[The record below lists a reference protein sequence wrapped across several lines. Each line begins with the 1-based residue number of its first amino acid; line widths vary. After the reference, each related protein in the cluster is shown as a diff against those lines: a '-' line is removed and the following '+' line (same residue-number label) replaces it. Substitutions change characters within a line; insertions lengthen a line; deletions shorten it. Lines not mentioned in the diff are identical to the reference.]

1 MGGRMWKV
9 LLSLGICGLVGYL
22 TFITIG
28 ENLEYYF
35 EVDELQSQLHESPSN
50 LKGTIRMHGYV
61 VPDSILR
68 RQSTMEYRFIVQND
82 PPRRD
87 STSQTR
93 VLVTYTGLVPDTFRS
108 EAEVVVRGTVQP
120 TTGASDLK
128 VWTFQAES
136 ITAKCPSKYEAQ
148 AGTNYDTI
156 TNDRVLDPAVSLSAL
171 IQSGLPAHTLADDR
185 NRVEEVADPREVSP
199 PGSEEEIV
207 NPREV
212 WPPGSGKEVVDLR
225 EVFGLN

>member
-1 MGGRMWKV
+1 MGGRMWRV
-9 LLSLGICGLVGYL
+9 LLSLGICGLIGYL

-35 EVDELQSQLHESPSN
+35 TVDEIQSQLHESPSSLN
-50 LKGTIRMHGYV
+50 GTIRMHGYV

-68 RQSTMEYRFIVQND
+68 RRSTMEYRFIVQND
-82 PPRRD
+82 PPRSE

-93 VLVTYTGLVPDTFRS
+93 VMVTYTGVVPDTFKS

-120 TTGASDLK
+120 FTTGAANLT
-128 VWTFQAES
+128 VWTFQGES

-148 AGTNYDTI
+148 AGTSYDAI
-156 TNDRVLDPAVSLSAL
+156 TNDRVLDPAVSLPAL
-171 IQSGLPAHTLADDR
+171 IQSGLPAHTLTDDR
-185 NRVEEVADPREVSP
+185 EEA
-199 PGSEEEIV
+199 
-207 NPREV
+207 
-212 WPPGSGKEVVDLR
+212 VVDLR

>member
-1 MGGRMWKV
+1 MMQRTNKHTWKV
-9 LLSLGICGLVGYL
+9 LLSLGICGLAGYL

-35 EVDELQSQLHESPSN
+35 TVDEIQLQLHESPSTLN
-50 LKGTIRMHGYV
+50 GTVRMHGYV

-68 RQSTMEYRFIVQND
+68 RQSTLEYRFIVQND

-93 VLVTYTGLVPDTFRS
+93 VLVTYTGLVPDTFKS

-120 TTGASDLK
+120 NTTGTSDLT
-128 VWTFQAES
+128 VWTFQGES

-156 TNDRVLDPAVSLSAL
+156 TNDRVLDPAVSLPAL

-185 NRVEEVADPREVSP
+185 EEA
-199 PGSEEEIV
+199 
-207 NPREV
+207 
-212 WPPGSGKEVVDLR
+212 VVDLR

>member
-1 MGGRMWKV
+1 MGGRTWKV
-9 LLSLGICGLVGYL
+9 ILSLGVCGLAGYL

-35 EVDELQSQLHESPSN
+35 TVDEIQSQLYEAPSN
-50 LKGTIRMHGYV
+50 LKGVVRMHGYV
-61 VPDSILR
+61 VPNSILR

-82 PPRRD
+82 PPRSE

-93 VLVTYTGLVPDTFRS
+93 VLVTYTGLVPDTFKS

-120 TTGASDLK
+120 FTTGAANLT

-148 AGTNYDTI
+148 AGGSYETFTD
-156 TNDRVLDPAVSLSAL
+156 DRVLNPAVSLPAL
-171 IQSGLPAHTLADDR
+171 
-185 NRVEEVADPREVSP
+185 N
-199 PGSEEEIV
+199 
-207 NPREV
+207 
-212 WPPGSGKEVVDLR
+212 
-225 EVFGLN
+225 

>member
-1 MGGRMWKV
+1 MMKRTDGRTWKV
-9 LLSLGICGLVGYL
+9 ILSLGVCGLAGYL

-35 EVDELQSQLHESPSN
+35 TVDEIQSQLYEAPSN

-61 VPDSILR
+61 VPNSILR
-68 RQSTMEYRFIVQND
+68 RQSSMEYRFIVQND
-82 PPRRD
+82 PPRRG

-93 VLVTYTGLVPDTFRS
+93 VLVTYTGLVPDTFKS

-120 TTGASDLK
+120 VTTGASGLT
-128 VWTFQAES
+128 VWTFQGES

-148 AGTNYDTI
+148 AGTSYDAI
-156 TNDRVLDPAVSLSAL
+156 TNDRVLDPAVSLPAL

-185 NRVEEVADPREVSP
+185 EEA
-199 PGSEEEIV
+199 
-207 NPREV
+207 
-212 WPPGSGKEVVDLR
+212 VVDLR

>member
-1 MGGRMWKV
+1 MIQRTGGKV

-82 PPRRD
+82 PPRSD
-87 STSQTR
+87 STSPTR
-93 VLVTYTGLVPDTFRS
+93 VLVTYTGLVPDTFKS

-120 TTGASDLK
+120 NTTGASDLTM
-128 VWTFQAES
+128 WTFHGES
-136 ITAKCPSKYEAQ
+136 ITAKCPSKYEAK
-148 AGTNYDTI
+148 AGTSYNAI
-156 TNDRVLDPAVSLSAL
+156 TNDQVLEPAVSLPAL
-171 IQSGLPAHTLADDR
+171 IQSGLPVHTIADDR
-185 NRVEEVADPREVSP
+185 DRVEEVVD
-199 PGSEEEIV
+199 
-207 NPREV
+207 PREV
-212 WPPGSGKEVVDLR
+212 WPPGSGEEVVDLR

>member
-1 MGGRMWKV
+1 MVQRTGGRIMWKV
-9 LLSLGICGLVGYL
+9 ILSLGVCGLAGYL

-35 EVDELQSQLHESPSN
+35 TVDEIQSQLYEAPSN

-61 VPDSILR
+61 VPNSILR

-82 PPRRD
+82 PPRRG

-93 VLVTYTGLVPDTFRS
+93 VLVTYTGLVPDTFKS

-120 TTGASDLK
+120 VTTGVSNLTL
-128 VWTFQAES
+128 WTFQAES

-148 AGTNYDTI
+148 AGGGVDII
-156 TNDRVLDPAVSLSAL
+156 TDDRVLNPAVSL
-171 IQSGLPAHTLADDR
+171 PTL
-185 NRVEEVADPREVSP
+185 N
-199 PGSEEEIV
+199 
-207 NPREV
+207 
-212 WPPGSGKEVVDLR
+212 
-225 EVFGLN
+225 

>member
-1 MGGRMWKV
+1 MIQRTGGKV

-35 EVDELQSQLHESPSN
+35 EVDEIQSQLHESPSN

-61 VPDSILR
+61 VPDPILR
-68 RQSTMEYRFIVQND
+68 RKSTLEYRFIVQND
-82 PPRRD
+82 PPRSN

-93 VLVTYTGLVPDTFRS
+93 VLVTYTGIVPDTFKS

-120 TTGASDLK
+120 NTTGASDLT
-128 VWTFQAES
+128 VWTFQGES

-148 AGTNYDTI
+148 ARTNYDVT
-156 TNDRVLDPAVSLSAL
+156 TASGVLEPAVSLPAL
-171 IQSGLPAHTLADDR
+171 IQSGLPGYTITDD
-185 NRVEEVADPREVSP
+185 
-199 PGSEEEIV
+199 
-207 NPREV
+207 
-212 WPPGSGKEVVDLR
+212 R
-225 EVFGLN
+225 EVFGLD

>member
-1 MGGRMWKV
+1 MWKV
-9 LLSLGICGLVGYL
+9 ILSLGACGLAGYL

-35 EVDELQSQLHESPSN
+35 TVDEMQSQLYEAPSN
-50 LKGTIRMHGYV
+50 LKGVVRMHGYV
-61 VPDSILR
+61 VPNSILR

-82 PPRRD
+82 PPRSD
-87 STSQTR
+87 STSQAR
-93 VLVTYTGLVPDTFRS
+93 VLVTYTGLVPDTFKS

-120 TTGASDLK
+120 FTTGAANLT
-128 VWTFQAES
+128 VWTFQGES

-148 AGTNYDTI
+148 AGTSYDAI
-156 TNDRVLDPAVSLSAL
+156 TNDRVLAPAVSLPAL

-185 NRVEEVADPREVSP
+185 EEA
-199 PGSEEEIV
+199 
-207 NPREV
+207 
-212 WPPGSGKEVVDLR
+212 VVDLR

>member
-1 MGGRMWKV
+1 MIHRTGGKV
-9 LLSLGICGLVGYL
+9 LLSLGLCVLAGYL

-35 EVDELQSQLHESPSN
+35 EVDEIQSQLHESPSN
-50 LKGTIRMHGYV
+50 LNGTVRMHGYV

-68 RQSTMEYRFIVQND
+68 RESTLDYRFIVQND
-82 PPRRD
+82 PPRSD

-93 VLVTYTGLVPDTFRS
+93 VLVTYTGLVPDTFKS
-108 EAEVVVRGTVQP
+108 EAEVVVRGIVQP
-120 TTGASDLK
+120 TTTGASDLT
-128 VWTFQAES
+128 VWTFHAES

-148 AGTNYDTI
+148 AGTSYEVL
-156 TNDRVLDPAVSLSAL
+156 TNDQVLNPAVSLPAL

-185 NRVEEVADPREVSP
+185 GE
-199 PGSEEEIV
+199 
-207 NPREV
+207 
-212 WPPGSGKEVVDLR
+212 EVVDLR

>member
-1 MGGRMWKV
+1 MMQRTNKHTWKV
-9 LLSLGICGLVGYL
+9 LLSLGICGLAGYL

-35 EVDELQSQLHESPSN
+35 TVDEIQLQLHESPSN
-50 LKGTIRMHGYV
+50 LNGTVRMHGYV

-68 RQSTMEYRFIVQND
+68 RQSTLEYRFIVQND

-93 VLVTYTGLVPDTFRS
+93 VLVTYTGVVPDTFRS

-156 TNDRVLDPAVSLSAL
+156 TNDRVLDPAVSLPAL

-185 NRVEEVADPREVSP
+185 GE
-199 PGSEEEIV
+199 
-207 NPREV
+207 
-212 WPPGSGKEVVDLR
+212 EVVDLR
-225 EVFGLN
+225 EGFGLN